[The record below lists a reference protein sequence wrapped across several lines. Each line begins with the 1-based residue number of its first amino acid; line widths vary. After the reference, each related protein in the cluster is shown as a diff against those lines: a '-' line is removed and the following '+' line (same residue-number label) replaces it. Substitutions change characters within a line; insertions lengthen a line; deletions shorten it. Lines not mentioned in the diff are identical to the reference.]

1 MPVESLKS
9 KRTRALAV
17 LEQLQQ
23 LYPAARSELDYSTP
37 FELLISTI
45 LSAQATDKSV
55 NACTPALFAAYPDA
69 ASLAR
74 ADIVT
79 VEEKIRTIGL
89 YRSKAKNIVK
99 TAQMLEQDHQGTV
112 PNDFSAL
119 LKMAGV
125 GRKTAN
131 VVLSNAFGR
140 PAIAVDTHVKR
151 LANLLKF
158 SKESNPDKI
167 EKDLEKIFPKEQW
180 IFTHHAL
187 ILHGRRVCI
196 ARRPQCDNC
205 NLTAFCPSSQA

>member
-9 KRTRALAV
+9 KRTRAMAV
-17 LEQLQQ
+17 LVQLHQR
-23 LYPAARSELDYSTP
+23 YPDARTELDYTTP

-74 ADIVT
+74 ADIAA

-99 TAQMLEQDHQGTV
+99 TAQMLEHEYEGSV

-158 SKESNPDKI
+158 SKESNPDKV
-167 EKDLEKIFPKEQW
+167 EKDLEKIFPEEEW

-196 ARRPQCDNC
+196 ARRPQCASC
-205 NLTAFCPSSQA
+205 SLTAYCPSSQA